1 MDKENKPKIILGIDP
16 GTRFTGY
23 GILRIHGNQVLIE
36 TYGYL
41 DLSKIDDPYIS
52 LEKIFT
58 KTTQL
63 IESYD
68 VQELAIE
75 SQFFGKNV
83 QSMLKLGRAQGVA
96 IAAAVVKHI
105 NVYEYSP
112 RKIKMAITGNGN
124 ASKEQVASFLQR
136 LIPLQE
142 LPENLDTTDGLAVA
156 LCHHY
161 QSKVIS
167 GSSYKNWKDFIKKH
181 PDKLV

>member
-1 MDKENKPKIILGIDP
+1 MEKQTKPKVILGIDP

-23 GILRIHGNQVLIE
+23 GILKTQGNQVLIE
-36 TYGYL
+36 TYGYI
-41 DLSKIDDPYIS
+41 DLSKVEDPYIL
-52 LEKIFT
+52 LEKIFAR
-58 KTTQL
+58 TTQL

-96 IAAAVVKHI
+96 IAAAVMKHI
-105 NVYEYSP
+105 KVFEYSP

-124 ASKEQVASFLQR
+124 ASKEQVASFLQQ
-136 LIPLQE
+136 LIPLKE

-167 GSSYKNWKDFIKKH
+167 GTGYKNWKDFIKKN